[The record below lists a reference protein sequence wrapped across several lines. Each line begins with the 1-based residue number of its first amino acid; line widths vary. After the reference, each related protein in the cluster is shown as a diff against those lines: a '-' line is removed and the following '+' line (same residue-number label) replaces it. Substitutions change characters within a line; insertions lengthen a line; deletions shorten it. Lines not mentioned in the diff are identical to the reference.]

1 MNKDDSLSFCCHY
14 LPQQGRAGKTAVTA
28 VVGFVG
34 EIDVKSL
41 QLNHEEVSLNL
52 GQNLL
57 GRQNAPLLKF
67 NIESLF
73 CLWNK

>member
-1 MNKDDSLSFCCHY
+1 MIHCPFWCHY

-34 EIDVKSL
+34 EIDVNSL
-41 QLNHEEVSLNL
+41 EMNHEEVSLNL

-57 GRQNAPLLKF
+57 GKHNTPLLKF
-67 NIESLF
+67 NTESLF
-73 CLWNK
+73 CLYNK